1 MAKMIKF
8 DLPIDRVKVS
18 TLRDLQDHFTTEVI
32 EHFRSGLLTR
42 WLRARGLDR
51 ELAAVEAIRSDD
63 DAHVLK
69 ELCRLFKVEADEETI
84 AWAIGVSEAGVP
96 GTQLKNAALVVQLAK
111 RILDLDFDTLWEAL
125 SALQRYR
132 PSAIS
137 GISALVVG
145 RKGFFTADDSPPII
159 DLPLDSPVW
168 NFSRFKEEFCD
179 AQEFARELLECLPP
193 TDR

>member
-1 MAKMIKF
+1 MAKTIKF
-8 DLPIDRVKVS
+8 DLPMDGVKVS
-18 TLRDLQDHFTTEVI
+18 TLGGLQDHFTTEVI
-32 EHFRSGLLTR
+32 EHFRSGTLTR
-42 WLRARGLDR
+42 WLRARGFDR

-84 AWAIGVSEAGVP
+84 AWAIGISEAGVP
-96 GTQLKNAALVVQLAK
+96 RTQLKNAALVVQFAK

-125 SALQRYR
+125 SALQEYR
-132 PSAIS
+132 PAFPVAGLLGVRTLFGS
-137 GISALVVG
+137 
-145 RKGFFTADDSPPII
+145 TADDSRPIV
-159 DLPLDSPVW
+159 DLPPDSPVW
-168 NFSRFKEEFCD
+168 NFYRFRKELSD